1 MAIHQKVNND
11 ARLTK
16 MIDDLGI
23 SLNPGDPKA
32 SKDEENR
39 EEKKNISEEDKK

>member
-1 MAIHQKVNND
+1 MPFHQKVNND

-23 SLNPGDPKA
+23 SLNPGKPKA
-32 SKDEENR
+32 SKDEEDR
-39 EEKKNISEEDKK
+39 EAKQNTSEEDKN

>member
-1 MAIHQKVNND
+1 VPFHQKVNND

-23 SLNPGDPKA
+23 SLDPKEPKA
-32 SKDEENR
+32 PEK
-39 EEKKNISEEDKK
+39 EKKQDDQTDKKQKDQ

>member
-1 MAIHQKVNND
+1 MPFHQKVNND

-23 SLNPGDPKA
+23 TLNPNKPKA
-32 SKDEENR
+32 V
-39 EEKKNISEEDKK
+39 SEEQDQEKAQKPDKKKEK

>member
-1 MAIHQKVNND
+1 
-11 ARLTK
+11 

-23 SLNPGDPKA
+23 SLNLGDPKA

-39 EEKKNISEEDKK
+39 EAKQNTTEEDKK

>member
-1 MAIHQKVNND
+1 MPFHQKVNNE

-23 SLNPGDPKA
+23 SLNPGKTKENKKK
-32 SKDEENR
+32 KDQSTKKEDGQEN
-39 EEKKNISEEDKK
+39 K